1 MVHLKDIRDA
11 CLHLLFP
18 HLCEGCGND
27 LLNPGAL
34 LCLRCL
40 ESLPATRFEIYAGN
54 PVEKR
59 FYGRLPVEQAAALY
73 YFTKDSLVAKL
84 VHLVKYKGHQKLG
97 IQLGRMMGDALL
109 QSGRF
114 PVDALVA
121 LPIFPAREKKRGYNQ
136 SALLCEGMAEYLNL
150 PILEDVI
157 SRPHQTETQ
166 TKKGRIARWK
176 NIEGKFILTD
186 PPVISGK
193 HILLVD
199 DVITTGATL
208 ESCGAELLKAPGCSL
223 SIACLCHAFN

>member
-1 MVHLKDIRDA
+1 M
-11 CLHLLFP
+11 HLLFP

-27 LLNPGAL
+27 LLKPGAL
-34 LCLRCL
+34 LCLRCM
-40 ESLPATRFEIYAGN
+40 ESLPVTRFEMYGGN

-114 PVDALVA
+114 PADALLA

-136 SALLCEGMAEYLNL
+136 SALLCQGMAEYLNL
-150 PILEDVI
+150 PILQQVI

-176 NIEGKFILTD
+176 NIEGKFVLTD
-186 PPVISGK
+186 LPAISGK

-208 ESCGAELLKAPGCSL
+208 ESCGAELIKAPGCKI